1 MKKMFKIG
9 KVINYYEKIGI
20 TIVKLSAP
28 LSVGDKIKFYKDGE
42 LILYQQIERII
53 MNQKNIPFA
62 NSKDVVALVLDEKV
76 QKGSEVYKTS
86 QLGTSS

>member
-1 MKKMFKIG
+1 MFKIG

-20 TIVKLSAP
+20 TIVKLSAS

-42 LILYQQIERII
+42 LILYQQIDRII

-62 NSKDVVALVLDEKV
+62 NPHDVVALVLNDKV
-76 QKGSEVYKTS
+76 QKGTEVYKTG
-86 QLGTSS
+86 QLGASS

>member
-1 MKKMFKIG
+1 MFKIG

-20 TIVKLSAP
+20 TIVKLSAS

-42 LILYQQIERII
+42 LILYQQIDRII

-62 NSKDVVALVLDEKV
+62 NPHDVVALVLNDKV
-76 QKGSEVYKTS
+76 QKGSEVYKTG

>member
-1 MKKMFKIG
+1 MFKIG

-20 TIVKLSAP
+20 TIVKLSSP

-42 LILYQQIERII
+42 LILYQQIDRII

-62 NSKDVVALVLDEKV
+62 NPHDVVALVLNDKV
-76 QKGSEVYKTS
+76 QKGSEVYKTG
-86 QLGTSS
+86 QLGTST

>member
-1 MKKMFKIG
+1 
-9 KVINYYEKIGI
+9 
-20 TIVKLSAP
+20 
-28 LSVGDKIKFYKDGE
+28 
-42 LILYQQIERII
+42 